1 MNQRGASH
9 NQYLPGFPS
18 MVPNMDARLSQ
29 CHRLLTKPHSSPS
42 IGVTVIGRDLRD
54 FTKVTSQSISDVRST
69 TMVDQCQILFI
80 RPPLT
85 YVC

>member
-1 MNQRGASH
+1 
-9 NQYLPGFPS
+9 
-18 MVPNMDARLSQ
+18 MVPNMDAWLSQ

-69 TMVDQCQILFI
+69 TMVDRVKYCLLD
-80 RPPLT
+80 PLDL
-85 YVC
+85 CLLGS